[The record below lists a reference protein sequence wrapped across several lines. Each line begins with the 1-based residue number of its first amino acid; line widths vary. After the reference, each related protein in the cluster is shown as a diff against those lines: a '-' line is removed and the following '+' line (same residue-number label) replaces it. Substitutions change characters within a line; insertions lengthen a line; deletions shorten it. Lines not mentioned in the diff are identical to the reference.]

1 MDPCS
6 SSSAASSSSSA
17 DDDVT
22 TELFRP
28 TPAPCG
34 SRVEEGRHSEQR
46 FQVYPYW
53 YVYHTPMGIIGARPL
68 ADHYFARLGRFGA
81 NRRRRVMLVWL
92 VAVLAAAPLAIAL
105 TGALSG
111 AGWEA
116 QGSIAQRVRDE
127 LRANFPGVGAEAAV
141 VVIHQRLPIST
152 DPAAVK
158 AVVAGLAGTAGVG
171 AVADP
176 LAMPS
181 DAGLIARDG
190 LTALVPV
197 ELIAGNDS
205 RLPESAGHVIAT
217 VASLALP
224 AGARA
229 EVTGEWPVWSDF
241 NTSNKEALH
250 KAELLSG
257 LPTLVLLFI
266 AFGSAVAA
274 GLPLILAVSGIAV
287 GFAGLHLATSF
298 TPLSVWSMNFSMM
311 IGLAVGVDYALF
323 IVSRYREER
332 EDGKDAVEAMASTL
346 DTAGKAVFLSAL
358 TVVLSLAAVFLV
370 PIMVFRAMALGM
382 IFSVIAVAS
391 ASLTLLP
398 AVLVALGDRVLVARG
413 KDDQNRVAEGRWT
426 RITTRAMKR
435 PGITLAAGLGV
446 LLLLAAPA
454 LGMHLGMPGA
464 RVVDEGR
471 SSRDGY
477 EMLVSAFGP
486 GAAAPLFVTV
496 AAGQEAKVIAT
507 ANADRGVVDA
517 RVVAQRGATGRTVV
531 RITPATAVDDAA
543 TSDLVGRLR
552 SSLAD
557 AAPSARVGG
566 PAAQNHDLTNVLTGR
581 APIAVGVITVIAF
594 LLLLI
599 VFRSLA
605 LAVSSILLNMLSV
618 GAAFG
623 FATLVFQHGFG
634 AGLIGIHSQ
643 GFVDAWAPL
652 FFFALLF
659 GLSMDYQLFL
669 LAAIR
674 ERYEATGD
682 TQLAIRDGIARTGRP
697 ITNAALIMIVVF
709 IAFGITGP
717 IPPTELGITLAL
729 AVLLDATVVR
739 MMLVPSLMKLLGER
753 NWWIPAWLDKRLPR
767 VHFSH

>member
-1 MDPCS
+1 MS
-6 SSSAASSSSSA
+6 
-17 DDDVT
+17 VT
-22 TELFRP
+22 TLVPPSVASPPSPE
-28 TPAPCG
+28 
-34 SRVEEGRHSEQR
+34 H
-46 FQVYPYW
+46 W
-53 YVYHTPMGIIGARPL
+53 
-68 ADHYFARLGRFGA
+68 FARLGRFA
-81 NRRRRVMLVWL
+81 ARRRRPVMLVWL
-92 VAVLAAAPLAIAL
+92 VLALAAAPLAVTL

-127 LRANFPGVGAEAAV
+127 LRTDFPRVGAEAAV
-141 VVIHQRLPIST
+141 VVIRQDTPIAD
-152 DPAAVK
+152 DPSAVA
-158 AVVAGLAGTAGVG
+158 AVVAGLTGAKGVRG
-171 AVADP
+171 VADP
-176 LAMPS
+176 LALPAE
-181 DAGLIARDG
+181 AGLIARDG
-190 LTALVPV
+190 RTALVPV
-197 ELIAGNDS
+197 ELAAAEDAQ
-205 RLPESAGHVIAT
+205 LPESAGAVIER
-217 VASLALP
+217 VAALSLP

-241 NTSNKEALH
+241 NASNEEALH

-257 LPTLVLLFI
+257 LPTLLLLFI
-266 AFGSAVAA
+266 AFGSAIAA
-274 GLPLILAVSGIAV
+274 GLPLLLAVSGIAV
-287 GFAGLHLATSF
+287 GFAGLHLATSIN
-298 TPLSVWSMNFSMM
+298 PLSVWSMNFSMM
-311 IGLAVGVDYALF
+311 IGLAVGIDYALF

-332 EDGKDAVEAMASTL
+332 EDGLDGAAAMAATL

-370 PIMVFRAMALGM
+370 PVMVFRAMALGM
-382 IFSVIAVAS
+382 IFSVVAVAA

-398 AVLVALGDRVLVARG
+398 AVLVALGDRVLVARAE
-413 KDDQNRVAEGRWT
+413 DDPDRAAEGRWT
-426 RITTRAMKR
+426 RWTARAMRR
-435 PGITLAAGLGV
+435 PGVTLATGLVV
-446 LLLLAAPA
+446 LLALAAPA
-454 LGMHLGMPGA
+454 LGMRLGMPGA

-477 EMLVSAFGP
+477 ELLVESFGP

-496 AAGQEAKVIAT
+496 DAPEAEAAVT
-507 ANADRGVVDA
+507 AARADAGVVDA
-517 RVVAQRGATGRTVV
+517 RIVADPAAGGRTVV
-531 RITPATAVDDAA
+531 RVTPATAVDDAA
-543 TSDLVGRLR
+543 TSELIGRLR
-552 SSLAD
+552 DAIPA
-557 AAPSARVGG
+557 AAPSASVGG
-566 PAAQNHDLTNVLTGR
+566 PAAQNYDLTGVLTGR
-581 APIAVGVITVIAF
+581 APIAIAVITAVAF
-594 LLLLI
+594 LLLLV

-605 LAVSSILLNMLSV
+605 LAISSILLNFLSV

-623 FATLVFQHGFG
+623 FATLVFQHGYG
-634 AGLIGIHSQ
+634 AGLIGIEHQ

-709 IAFGITGP
+709 IAFGVTGP

-739 MMLVPSLMKLLGER
+739 MMLVPSMMKLLGER
-753 NWWIPAWLDKRLPR
+753 NWWIPAWLDRRLPR
-767 VHFSH
+767 VRFSH